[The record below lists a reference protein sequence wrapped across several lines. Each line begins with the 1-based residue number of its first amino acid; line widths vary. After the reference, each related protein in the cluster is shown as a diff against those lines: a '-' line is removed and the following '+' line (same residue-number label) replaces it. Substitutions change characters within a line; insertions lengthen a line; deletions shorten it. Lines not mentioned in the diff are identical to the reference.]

1 MRRTHLLSALLLSTL
16 TACAAEPGSPV
27 PAGRAPA
34 ALEQIDSWEG
44 SGESLDVYFVPNGEE
59 LEDRIADAVMSATTS
74 VRVAMYNLRSDRLGY
89 LLLERQR
96 AGLEVEVLWDARQMA
111 EEYNTLDDELIA
123 QGLHVTPVLN
133 ERSRYAT
140 LHDKLAVIDGHQVFI
155 GSANWGWS
163 ALHENDETIL
173 AFDSPALA
181 AVVDAEM
188 DEIAAGVPRPRAG
201 DSDSRAQLYFAPGD
215 RIDRVVEAEIDR
227 ATDRIWLAVFSLRL
241 DWLGDALVRAHRRG
255 VDVRVI
261 TDSNQSETTEVDDRL
276 RAAGIE
282 VIEAHNANGEF
293 TAMHQK
299 FAVIDGHTTLVGSY
313 NWTFTATMYNYEDL
327 AVIADDPEVAAAF
340 EGEIGRLWAL
350 YAPEST
356 NPVASAIEVDVD
368 AFCDRTAWGDTLVL
382 VGDAPELGSWNP
394 QNGVRLDAPSWPR
407 WTGRASLRPGA
418 RVQYKLVLL
427 HPDGSVTWETGENR
441 AAVIPTDASES
452 FALGG
457 DFRG

>member
-1 MRRTHLLSALLLSTL
+1 MRRTDLLSALCLVTLS
-16 TACAAEPGSPV
+16 ACAAEPGSPIS
-27 PAGRAPA
+27 AEGTPA

-59 LEDRIADAVMSATTS
+59 LEDRIADAVMSATRS
-74 VRVAMYNLRSDRLGY
+74 VRVAMYNLRSERLGH

-111 EEYNTLDDELIA
+111 LAHNTLDDELIA
-123 QGLHVTPVLN
+123 QGLHVTPILN
-133 ERSRYAT
+133 ERSAYAT
-140 LHDKLAVIDGHQVFI
+140 LHDKLAVIDGHQVFM

-173 AFDSPALA
+173 AFDSAALA

-188 DEIAAGVPRPRAG
+188 DEIVGGAPQPRTG
-201 DSDSRAQLYFAPGD
+201 DTDSRAQLYFAPGD
-215 RIDRVVEAEIDR
+215 RLDRVVESAIDG
-227 ATDRIWLAVFSLRL
+227 ATDRIWIAVFSLRL

-261 TDSNQSETTEVDDRL
+261 TDRNQSETTSVDDRL
-276 RAAGIE
+276 REAGIE
-282 VIEAHNANGEF
+282 VIEARNENGAF

-299 FAVIDGHTTLVGSY
+299 FAVIDGRTTLVGSY
-313 NWTFTATMYNYEDL
+313 NWTYTATMYNYEDL

-350 YAPEST
+350 YAPAST
-356 NPVASAIEVDVD
+356 NPVTSAIEVDVD

-394 QNGVRLDAPSWPR
+394 HDGLRLDAPGWPR

-418 RVQYKLVLL
+418 RVQYKLVVV
-427 HPDGSVTWETGENR
+427 HADGSVTWEAGENR